1 MITEVHPS
9 SPSVQV
15 ICSNLQSLKAYGWG
29 KNPIKDEYKNNL
41 SQAERAL
48 IYIIKSQ
55 GAN

>member
-1 MITEVHPS
+1 MD
-9 SPSVQV
+9 
-15 ICSNLQSLKAYGWG
+15 G
-29 KNPIKDEYKNNL
+29 KKIPIKDEYKNNL